1 MLGRFTLKSWQVL
14 ARWRFVWGW
23 SFLWCVVFSSPVVA
37 LDPNKAITDYGFF
50 TWQEE
55 LPQNSVHRLAQTPD
69 GYLWFSTYEGLVRF
83 DGVRFT
89 VFDTRNTPELKS
101 NSVGPICVGLDG
113 TLWAVSSTGLLSYQN
128 HRFTSYTTDDGLPHK
143 VTQDV
148 YTARD
153 GSIWV
158 NTFGGYAVIRNGKIS
173 SFPGSIDVL
182 NRHSVMFG
190 ETEQGLLAFTPG
202 VGLVRVTP
210 SEATRVSLAS
220 EFDALADNQRSCLF
234 QDSDGTLWG
243 ATLGKLHHL
252 VNGKVSTYTVANG
265 LLGLQISVMYRDR
278 DSNLWM
284 GFEGG
289 GLGRLTAGQFTYF
302 SQKDGL
308 TNDLVRTI
316 YEDQEGNLWVG
327 TTGGGLNCFKDEKF
341 TVYNKRHGLADN
353 NVRVVLEDRQGNLW
367 IGTNGNGLNC
377 LKPDRSVVTYT
388 VEDGLLNNFIRALAE
403 DHTGAIWAGF
413 NGSGVVRIANGQVTS
428 FQGQP
433 GQSSQPVYTIL
444 EDRHG
449 TMWFG
454 SHGGGLT
461 RYANGT
467 FRSYTTEDG
476 LAHNTVVALVE
487 DKIGDGLWVGS
498 FLGLHYFKDGKFRVW
513 HPQDG
518 MPDETVRSLAVDSA
532 GTVWVGT
539 NGGLARL
546 KNGQMTPMTTSNGL
560 ADNAVFSIL
569 EDQSG
574 YLWMSCNRG
583 ISRVR
588 KQDMEDFCDGK
599 RPSFTHEAFTRDDG
613 MRNNQCNGIAQPAAI
628 RGRDGRLWF
637 AGVAGL
643 ITINPDH
650 ILRNPV
656 PPPIAV
662 EQVLVDGKSVDL
674 ASSVELEPGT
684 DKLEFRY
691 TALSFL
697 APAKVRFRVML
708 EGYDRNWIETGDQRR
723 VSYTN
728 LPPRSYRFRVLACNN
743 DGVWNETGAAFRF
756 KIRPYWYQT
765 PWAYLAGLALVAGSV
780 YGGVRLRL
788 RALNRRAAQ
797 LETVVVER
805 TAELATKNSELDR
818 KNAELAENIEQ
829 VRLAKLETERKNIEL
844 DQKVAALDRANQELV
859 ISHQQADR
867 IFSALAEA
875 LPGTILEGKY
885 RLEEKIGSGGFGAV
899 FRGTHL
905 VLNRPIAV
913 KVFRPAPGNDSADAV
928 ERFRLEGVSS
938 SRINHPNAIQV
949 FDSGISAEG
958 IAYLVMELLDG
969 CSLSEE
975 LQIRKR
981 FSVRRTLAVIRAV
994 CDGLAEAHR
1003 LGIIHRDIKPANIF
1017 LHRSPEG
1024 EVVKVVDFGVAKML
1038 DDPEASGK
1046 KLTMTGGIVGTPAY
1060 MAPERLL
1067 DNQYDGRSD
1076 IYSVGIMFYECLCG
1090 RPPFVSEGG
1099 SAYQVIMA
1107 HMNEPAPST
1116 RSINPTIPPE
1126 VDEAVLKSLVKRP
1139 EDRPTAREFADL
1151 LTALAE
1157 QFAEYDADAEI
1168 DFLPQRLADQPTV
1181 GLDSLQQTLDMP
1193 LAEQITQTGIVLSR
1207 STSETPLSDQPTAE
1221 IVNPYSD
1228 GKN

>member
-1 MLGRFTLKSWQVL
+1 MLGRFILKSWKALSPWRL
-14 ARWRFVWGW
+14 AWVW
-23 SFLWCVVFSSPVVA
+23 SFLGCLVLSSPVVA
-37 LDPNKAITDYGFF
+37 LDPNKAITEYGFF

-83 DGVRFT
+83 DGVQFT

-113 TLWAVSSTGLLSYQN
+113 TLWAVSSTGLLSYRN
-128 HRFTSYTTDDGLPHK
+128 HRFTSYTTEDGLPHK

-148 YTARD
+148 YTAQD

-173 SFPGSIDVL
+173 SFPGSLDIL
-182 NRHSVMFG
+182 NQHSVMFG
-190 ETEQGLLAFTPG
+190 ETEQGLLAFTPD
-202 VGLVRVTP
+202 VGIVRVTP
-210 SEATRVSLAS
+210 SETVKISLAS
-220 EFDALADNQRSCLF
+220 EFDALADNQHSCLF
-234 QDSDGTLWG
+234 QDRDGTLWG
-243 ATLGKLHHL
+243 ANLGKLHHL
-252 VNGKVSTYTVANG
+252 VNGKVTTYTVADG
-265 LLGLQISVMYRDR
+265 LLPLQISVMYRDR
-278 DSNLWM
+278 DGNLWM

-289 GLGRLTAGQFTYF
+289 GLGRLTAGHFTYF

-388 VEDGLLNNFIRALAE
+388 AETGLLNNFIRSLAE
-403 DHTGAIWAGF
+403 DHTGAIWVGF

-428 FQGQP
+428 FQGHP
-433 GQSSQPVYTIL
+433 GQTQQPVYAIL

-454 SHGGGLT
+454 TRAGGLT
-461 RYANGT
+461 RYENGT
-467 FRSYTTEDG
+467 FRTYTTADG
-476 LAHNTVVALVE
+476 LAHNSVVVLVE

-498 FLGLHYFKDGKFRVW
+498 FLGLHYFKDETFRVW
-513 HPQDG
+513 HSQDG
-518 MPDETVRSLAVDSA
+518 MPDDTVRSLAVDSA
-532 GTVWVGT
+532 GTVWVST

-546 KNGQMTPMTTSNGL
+546 KNGRMTPITTRNGL
-560 ADNAVFSIL
+560 ADNAVFSML
-569 EDQSG
+569 EDRSG
-574 YLWMSCNRG
+574 YLWMSSNRG

-588 KQDMEDFCDGK
+588 KQDIEDFCDGK

-628 RGRDGRLWF
+628 CGRDGRFWF

-643 ITINPDH
+643 ITIHPDH

-674 ASSVELEPGT
+674 AASVELAPGA

-697 APAKVRFRVML
+697 APAKVRFKVML
-708 EGYDRNWIETGDQRR
+708 EGYDRAWIETGDQRR
-723 VSYTN
+723 IGYTN

-743 DGVWNETGAAFRF
+743 DGVWNETGAAFTFR
-756 KIRPYWYQT
+756 IRPHWYQT
-765 PWAYLAGLALVAGSV
+765 PWAYLAGFALIAGSV

-797 LETVVVER
+797 LEAVVVER
-805 TAELATKNSELDR
+805 TAELAT

-829 VRLAKLETERKNIEL
+829 VRLAKLETERKNTEL
-844 DQKVAALDRANQELV
+844 DQKVAALDRANQDLI

-875 LPGTILEGKY
+875 LPGTVLEGKY

-905 VLNRPIAV
+905 VLHRPIAV

-975 LQIRKR
+975 LHIRKR
-981 FSVRRTLAVIRAV
+981 LSLRRTLRVMRAV
-994 CDGLAEAHR
+994 CEGLAEAHR

-1038 DDPEASGK
+1038 DDSEASGK
-1046 KLTMTGGIVGTPAY
+1046 KLTVTGGIVGTPTY
-1060 MAPERLL
+1060 MAPERLW
-1067 DNQYDGRSD
+1067 DGTYDGRSD

-1090 RPPFVSEGG
+1090 RPPFVSENN
-1099 SAYQVIMA
+1099 SAYHLIVA
-1107 HMNEPAPST
+1107 HLNELPPSL

-1126 VDEAVLKSLVKRP
+1126 VDAAVLKALVKQP
-1139 EDRPTAREFADL
+1139 EARPTAREFADL
-1151 LTALAE
+1151 LRALTE
-1157 QFAEYDADAEI
+1157 QFAEYDTDDEVEG
-1168 DFLPQRLADQPTV
+1168 PHQRLADQPTV
-1181 GLDSLQQTLDMP
+1181 ALDSLQQPLDMP
-1193 LAEQITQTGIVLSR
+1193 LADQVTQIVTIPSR
-1207 STSETPLSDQPTAE
+1207 STAETSLNNQVTGE
-1221 IVNPYSD
+1221 ILNPYSSGND
-1228 GKN
+1228 